1 MASTYNYLGI
11 EKMATGENAGTWG
24 TKTNTNLDI
33 IQQAASGYH
42 SQTIAGGA
50 QTTAMLITDGD
61 ATSTTDS
68 LTNAARNQVI
78 ELTGTITG
86 NQIVT
91 FPTSTEG
98 MHVVFNNTS
107 GSYTV
112 QLKGASDSG
121 SGTTFATGDKGKK
134 FVYMSGTDLVEI
146 VTGTVTADSTTTF
159 TNKTFTAPK
168 YADGGYVADA
178 NGNENLVWGTTG
190 SAVNEFKIANAATGS
205 GPTLSSQGG
214 DDNVDINITPKG
226 TGNVVLAGDTVAVGD
241 SGAAA
246 TLTSNGAGTLTV
258 TTGGATD
265 LILSTNS
272 GTDSGVIQITD
283 AANGDI
289 TVTPD
294 GTGDV
299 VLVADTV
306 TVGDAAAAATIRSSG
321 AGTLTVTT
329 GGATDLIL
337 STNNGTT
344 SSNITITD
352 AAGGDVTVT
361 PSTTGSLVIAG
372 NSTQGGTLKIYEDS
386 DTGTNYA
393 GFRAGNLTEDTL
405 YTLPLADAGTS
416 GDALTSNASGV
427 LSWTTMSGGT
437 SWQAVDTTGFTAVAG
452 EGYFCNTTSAAFT
465 ATLPAGTIGDECSF
479 IDYAGTFDTNNLTVA
494 PDGSE
499 KIEGTAA
506 DLTVSV
512 ERAAFTLVFTDSTQG
527 WLLKDK

>member
-61 ATSTTDS
+61 ATSVTDA
-68 LTNAARNQVI
+68 LTNAARNQII
-78 ELTGTITG
+78 EVTGAITG

-98 MHVVFNNTS
+98 LHVVFNNTS
-107 GSYTV
+107 GAYTV

-121 SGTTFATGDKGKK
+121 SGTTFSTTDKGKK
-134 FVYMSGTDLVEI
+134 LVYMSGTDLVEGPS
-146 VTGTVTADSTTTF
+146 GTVTADSTTTF

-168 YADGGYVADA
+168 YADGGFVADA

-190 SAVNEFKIANAATGS
+190 SAVNEFKIANAATGA
-205 GPTLSSQGG
+205 GPTLTSQGG

-265 LILSTNS
+265 LVLSTNS
-272 GTDSGVIQITD
+272 GS
-283 AANGDI
+283 
-289 TVTPD
+289 
-294 GTGDV
+294 
-299 VLVADTV
+299 
-306 TVGDAAAAATIRSSG
+306 SSG
-321 AGTLTVTT
+321 TV
-329 GGATDLIL
+329 
-337 STNNGTT
+337 
-344 SSNITITD
+344 TITD
-352 AAGGDVTVT
+352 GANGNIAIA
-361 PSTTGSLVIAG
+361 PNGSGAVVLDGLSWPTAD
-372 NSTQGGTLKIYEDS
+372 GTADYVLKTDGS
-386 DTGTNYA
+386 
-393 GFRAGNLTEDTL
+393 
-405 YTLPLADAGTS
+405 
-416 GDALTSNASGV
+416 AS
-427 LSWTTMSGGT
+427 LSWTEVSGGT
-437 SWQAVDTTGFTAVAG
+437 SWQAVDTSAFTAVAG

-465 ATLPAGTIGDECSF
+465 ATLPAGTIGDECTF
-479 IDYAGTFDTNNLTVA
+479 VDYAGTFDSNNLTIGRN
-494 PDGSE
+494 GSD
-499 KIEGTAA
+499 KINGSAA
-506 DLTVSV
+506 DLTVAV

>member
-42 SQTIAGGA
+42 SQSVNLGGA
-50 QTTAMLITDGD
+50 GANTTALLMTDGD

-78 ELTGTITG
+78 KLTAAITG
-86 NQIVT
+86 NKIVT
-91 FPTSTEG
+91 FPTDTEG
-98 MHVVFNNTS
+98 LKVVFNGTT
-107 GSYTV
+107 GAYTV
-112 QLKGASDSG
+112 QLKGASDTG
-121 SGTTFATGDKGKK
+121 SGTTFATDDKGKK
-134 FVYMSGTDLVEI
+134 LVYMNGTDLIEVNI
-146 VTGTVTADSTTTF
+146 AGDVTASSTTTF

-168 YADGGYVADA
+168 YADGGYIADA

-205 GPTLSSQGG
+205 GPTLTSQGG

-258 TTGGATD
+258 TTGGTTD
-265 LILSTNS
+265 LVLSTNS
-272 GTDSGVIQITD
+272 GTNSGTVTITD
-283 AANGDI
+283 GANGDI
-289 TVTPD
+289 SITPNGSGAVVLDGLNWPTAD
-294 GTGDV
+294 GTADY
-299 VLVADTV
+299 VLKTD
-306 TVGDAAAAATIRSSG
+306 GSAA
-321 AGTLTVTT
+321 
-329 GGATDLIL
+329 
-337 STNNGTT
+337 
-344 SSNITITD
+344 
-352 AAGGDVTVT
+352 
-361 PSTTGSLVIAG
+361 
-372 NSTQGGTLKIYEDS
+372 
-386 DTGTNYA
+386 
-393 GFRAGNLTEDTL
+393 
-405 YTLPLADAGTS
+405 
-416 GDALTSNASGV
+416 
-427 LSWTTMSGGT
+427 LSWTEMSGGT
-437 SWQAVDTTGFTAVAG
+437 SWQAVKTSGFTAVAG
-452 EGYFCNTTSAAFT
+452 QGYFCNTTSAAFEL
-465 ATLPAGTIGDECSF
+465 ALPAGTIGDEVSV
-479 IDYAGTFDTNNLTVA
+479 IDYAGTFDSNNLTVA

-506 DLTVSV
+506 DLTVAV

>member
-107 GSYTV
+107 GGYTV

-121 SGTTFATGDKGKK
+121 SGTTFATDDKGKK
-134 FVYMSGTDLVEI
+134 FVYMSGTNLVEI

-190 SAVNEFKIANAATGS
+190 SAVNEFKIANAATGA

-226 TGNVVLAGDTVAVGD
+226 
-241 SGAAA
+241 S
-246 TLTSNGAGTLTV
+246 
-258 TTGGATD
+258 
-265 LILSTNS
+265 
-272 GTDSGVIQITD
+272 
-283 AANGDI
+283 
-289 TVTPD
+289 
-294 GTGDV
+294 GDV
-299 VLVADTV
+299 VLSADTV
-306 TVGDAAAAATIRSSG
+306 TVGDAAAAATVRSSG

-361 PSTTGSLVIAG
+361 PSTTGSLVVQG
-372 NSTQGGTLKIYEDS
+372 NSTQAGKIKLYNDTDAGTYFAS
-386 DTGTNYA
+386 FQPGT
-393 GFRAGNLTEDTL
+393 LTEDTA
-405 YTLPLADAGTS
+405 YVLPTADAGTS
-416 GDALTSNASGV
+416 GDALTSNASGT

-437 SWQAVDTTGFTAVAG
+437 SWQTVDTSAFTAVAG
-452 EGYFCNTTSAAFT
+452 EGYFCNTTSGAFT
-465 ATLPAGTIGDECSF
+465 ATLPASPTIGDECTF
-479 IDYAGTFDTNNLTVA
+479 VDYAATFDSNNLTVGRNSQ
-494 PDGSE
+494 PIQGS
-499 KIEGTAA
+499 AA
-506 DLTVSV
+506 DLTVAV
-512 ERAAFTLVFTDSTQG
+512 ERAAFTLVYTDGTQG